1 MSDKIKFWITP
12 NPDPQYKRNKENAFD
27 YGVKYPVI
35 DVDHVQA
42 RLLVV
47 LSNGQMRYT
56 GSDAFLV
63 ADGIRPEPIEEKV
76 EKEEF
81 IKLSAK
87 EYQALSKEEKE
98 AYQQA
103 KKEWESE

>member
-56 GSDAFLV
+56 ASDAFLV
-63 ADGIRPEPIEEKV
+63 AEGIKPEPIEEK
-76 EKEEF
+76 EEF
-81 IKLSAK
+81 LKLTAK

-98 AYQQA
+98 AYQIA
-103 KKEWESE
+103 KKEWESQ